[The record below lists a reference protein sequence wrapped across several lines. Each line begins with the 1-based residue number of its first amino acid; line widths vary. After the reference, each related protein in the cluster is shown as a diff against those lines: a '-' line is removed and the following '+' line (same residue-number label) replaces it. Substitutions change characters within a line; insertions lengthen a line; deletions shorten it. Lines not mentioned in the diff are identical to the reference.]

1 MTAWSRGTAMLLAVG
16 SAGLVACGASGGGTA
31 AGAPGSTAP
40 TATSPTSTPPTS
52 TLPMPSVPPPN
63 LPVRLTGTVEEG
75 VEPHCLQLVARGTS
89 YLLLGLGQRLRV
101 GQRVSVLGSVRR
113 DLRTNCQQGVPL
125 HVLAVQPAAP
135 AQPPP
140 RVPTGRMPGP
150 PGPYTGD

>member
-1 MTAWSRGTAMLLAVG
+1 
-16 SAGLVACGASGGGTA
+16 
-31 AGAPGSTAP
+31 
-40 TATSPTSTPPTS
+40 
-52 TLPMPSVPPPN
+52 MPSVPPPN

-125 HVLAVQPAAP
+125 HVLAVEPAAP
-135 AQPPP
+135 AQPPA